1 MADIITY
8 PLYYTPYY
16 SPSSGIV
23 NLDGFIFHTTTSGDN
38 YYFPLFIQYPFNLT
52 RLYYK
57 STADRIEPVDID
69 RPFLTG
75 LLYLPIDVTETYT
88 TSGVLTLGFNYSN
101 NVCFIPC
108 LNDIPL
114 NIGTNILDIC
124 YDGCYILVCTN
135 SGVECLNSRTF
146 ESIWYFNSTIVQSTC
161 SNQEIVCFGTVC
173 SGVYYNDFPRAIEN
187 LGNFLAGCKKVDNL
201 TSSGIVDI
209 CTTSNGFFVGGESG
223 VDILTASSGLD
234 LEVTCQLTCSGIN
247 SVAYSVDTG
256 IYYWSTANTVY
267 RADTCV

>member
-135 SGVECLNSRTF
+135 FGVECLNSRTF
-146 ESIWYFNSTIVQSTC
+146 ESIWYFNS
-161 SNQEIVCFGTVC
+161 EIIKTVCCKSDKVCFGTIC
-173 SGVYYNDFPRAIEN
+173 SGVYYNDFPNKIGYLEGFLLKCNTVSGILSNNIEDIY
-187 LGNFLAGCKKVDNL
+187 A
-201 TSSGIVDI
+201 TSSG
-209 CTTSNGFFVGGESG
+209 FFIGGCSG
-223 VDILTASSGLD
+223 VSSTVFDGSILT
-234 LEVTCQLTCSGIN
+234 
-247 SVAYSVDTG
+247 VDN
-256 IYYWSTANTVY
+256 IPSKD
-267 RADTCV
+267 R